1 VQYNTDHCLP
11 RRINSDNGHVG
22 IARRAFTMSLTLAR
36 CPAVTSVTRKTHQNR
51 TPSNRARVVARAEET
66 STSGASTRMKMRAIA
81 GARAR
86 CIRDARRARDATLGR
101 RGLGMRGGDLRASNA
116 GAGGRMRGGARRA
129 GAMGIASLPLIA
141 FAISHPG
148 VGVRGLY
155 RQENRGARGR
165 AIFAN
170 EATDG

>member
-1 VQYNTDHCLP
+1 
-11 RRINSDNGHVG
+11 
-22 IARRAFTMSLTLAR
+22 
-36 CPAVTSVTRKTHQNR
+36 
-51 TPSNRARVVARAEET
+51 
-66 STSGASTRMKMRAIA
+66 
-81 GARAR
+81 
-86 CIRDARRARDATLGR
+86 
-101 RGLGMRGGDLRASNA
+101 MRGGDLRASNA

-165 AIFAN
+165 AIFAY